1 MIQRLIRNWWLLGL
15 CVALEA
21 IIALIY
27 FNYAGHGVNRKSA
40 MVPLGE
46 LTLAAGVCTIGAGV
60 LRFAEG
66 KRWLLVLNGAAC
78 SALGLILTFKTA
90 IAFSTIALLI
100 VVMAV
105 SLGAHELASAGRLR
119 WRMRQWLPGT
129 AGIVLVGFALVFLA
143 FVLRWIKL
151 DPTGPAQTLF
161 WLGSYFGFSAICML
175 GMAADLET

>member
-1 MIQRLIRNWWLLGL
+1 MIPRLIKDWWLLGL

-21 IIALIY
+21 TIAMIY
-27 FNYAGHGVNRKSA
+27 FNYAGHGINRKSA
-40 MVPLGE
+40 VVPLGE
-46 LTLAAGVCTIGAGV
+46 LTLAAGVCTIAAGI
-60 LRFAEG
+60 LRSAEG

-78 SALGLILTFKTA
+78 SALGLILTLATT
-90 IAFSTIALLI
+90 IAFRTIALLI
-100 VVMAV
+100 IVMAV
-105 SLGAHELASAGRLR
+105 SLAGHELASAGRFR

-129 AGIVLVGFALVFLA
+129 AGVVLVGFATVFLA

-151 DPTGPAQTLF
+151 DPAGPAQTLF